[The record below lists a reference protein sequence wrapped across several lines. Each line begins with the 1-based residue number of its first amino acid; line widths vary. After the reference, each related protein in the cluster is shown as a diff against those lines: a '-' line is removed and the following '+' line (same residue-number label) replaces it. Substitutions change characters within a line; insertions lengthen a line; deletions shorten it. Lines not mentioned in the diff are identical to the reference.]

1 MHDESWSSSIEALIE
16 QAHGRAE
23 EYAGD
28 QESLALL
35 IADIHE
41 VKKLLADI
49 WDYASSLL
57 IEVMGENPEIIFGN
71 KMIEKKV
78 GAPRKSWRHDEL
90 ANEVASRIVASSI
103 DMDTGEV
110 MKSTEQMMLEML
122 SYGAVSYWRVKN
134 LSKIGLVADEYC
146 DVGEPKTSLVVRNMG
161 VAFSQQEEQSTE
173 E

>member
-1 MHDESWSSSIEALIE
+1 MYDESWRSSIEALIE
-16 QAHGRAE
+16 QAHEKAE
-23 EYAGD
+23 KYAGD
-28 QESLALL
+28 QDSLALL
-35 IADIHE
+35 IADLHE
-41 VKKLLADI
+41 AKGRLADA
-49 WDYASSLL
+49 WEYTSSLL
-57 IEVMGENPEIIFGN
+57 IEIMGENPEIVFGN

-90 ANEVASRIVASSI
+90 ANEVATRIVASSI

-161 VAFSQQEEQSTE
+161 VAFSQEEQSTE

>member
-1 MHDESWSSSIEALIE
+1 MNDESWRSSIEVLIE
-16 QAHGRAE
+16 QAHEKAE
-23 EYAGD
+23 QYAGD
-28 QESLALL
+28 QESLASL
-35 IADIHE
+35 IADIHDIK
-41 VKKLLADI
+41 VRLADA
-49 WDYASSLL
+49 WEYASSLL
-57 IEVMGENPEIIFGN
+57 IEVMGENPEVVSGN

-78 GAPRKSWRHDEL
+78 GAPRKSWRHNEL
-90 ANEVASRIVASSI
+90 ADEVAKRIMASSI

-161 VAFSQQEEQSTE
+161 VAFSQEEQSPE

>member
-1 MHDESWSSSIEALIE
+1 MYDESWRSSIGALIE
-16 QAHGRAE
+16 QAHEKAE

-28 QESLALL
+28 QELLALL
-35 IADIHE
+35 IADLHE
-41 VKKLLADI
+41 AKSQLADA
-49 WDYASSLL
+49 WDYTSSLL
-57 IEVMGENPEIIFGN
+57 IAIMGENPEIVFGN

-90 ANEVASRIVASSI
+90 ADEVAKRIVASSI

-161 VAFSQQEEQSTE
+161 VAFSQEEQPTE